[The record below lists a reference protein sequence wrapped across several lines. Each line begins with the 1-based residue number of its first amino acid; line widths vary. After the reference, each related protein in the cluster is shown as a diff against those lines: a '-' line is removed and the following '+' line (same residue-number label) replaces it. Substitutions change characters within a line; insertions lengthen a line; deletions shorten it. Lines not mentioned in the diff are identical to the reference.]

1 MIVAYMDLMKKARQE
16 VIMKRKAEED
26 SKKLESINALR
37 DNPTENFDPF
47 EYKRKR
53 AKDKAETTQS
63 NPLWNVEDMI

>member
-1 MIVAYMDLMKKARQE
+1 
-16 VIMKRKAEED
+16 MKRKAEEE

-53 AKDKAETTQS
+53 AKDKVETTQS